1 LTAFFDAKNM
11 ADQTIITGTK
21 SERKIFT
28 EVIRHYDMAKEDLDA
43 RIHKFDTIDEL
54 FRSHIDESGWPYN
67 AEVFDPRVFTTIIE
81 KTSRLFANK
90 PKGRLVPRD
99 GGDAL
104 GAKINNEVIGIQ
116 WDEVSRL
123 DAWPMLARW
132 ALMDMNARKYGAS
145 FALSKW
151 HFEKRPIKNDGKMKN
166 EIYFDGPDFRPLTNR
181 DCLPNP
187 SYSVIK
193 NWFQHRDYLT
203 LDEMQNVN
211 DVARGK
217 PVYKNL
223 DLLRDVLKKEN
234 DNIEGKGGDT
244 RASNYTSRNKS
255 VKGLTDFLGQ
265 DEAFKV
271 VEIVTEYRN
280 NRWISFAPKHGV
292 IVRDIPNPYKHG
304 QIPVV
309 MLKYYPIDDDLYGL
323 SEIEPVEKLQK
334 AINALIN
341 QYLDSV
347 NMNLYTPLKIR
358 TTGVQMHTLEF
369 GPGAKWLMNDPAT
382 DVVPHASTGTGVG
395 EFVST
400 YRTLLGAMQE
410 ALGETSAA
418 TSNLVPGQEGKTAT
432 EVRAT
437 ERQKLSRDNFN
448 QMFLSEAM
456 KRQTMLW
463 LSMNEQFFFDDP
475 DEKVKLIRIT
485 GKEAIRYFQKR
496 GLDGFGLDAEVIEQL
511 VALDEEGEGENLD
524 LDLNALQTPLFPV
537 SGEEDSISKFQVEDG
552 GEVGNLILE
561 PEDISGNYDYIPD
574 VESMEIPSDDKENA
588 LKGTLMELARDPNTI
603 TLLQNEGYK
612 IKMKEL
618 LEDFFEDSGLKD
630 AEKYFE
636 KAEGGMNGQTQQ
648 GGEGIPQAGGE
659 ANAAV
664 QQPGL
669 AGGAQAVAGS
679 QTA

>member
-1 LTAFFDAKNM
+1 
-11 ADQTIITGTK
+11 
-21 SERKIFT
+21 
-28 EVIRHYDMAKEDLDA
+28 
-43 RIHKFDTIDEL
+43 
-54 FRSHIDESGWPYN
+54 
-67 AEVFDPRVFTTIIE
+67 
-81 KTSRLFANK
+81 
-90 PKGRLVPRD
+90 
-99 GGDAL
+99 
-104 GAKINNEVIGIQ
+104 
-116 WDEVSRL
+116 
-123 DAWPMLARW
+123 
-132 ALMDMNARKYGAS
+132 
-145 FALSKW
+145 
-151 HFEKRPIKNDGKMKN
+151 
-166 EIYFDGPDFRPLTNR
+166 
-181 DCLPNP
+181 
-187 SYSVIK
+187 
-193 NWFQHRDYLT
+193 
-203 LDEMQNVN
+203 
-211 DVARGK
+211 
-217 PVYKNL
+217 
-223 DLLRDVLKKEN
+223 
-234 DNIEGKGGDT
+234 
-244 RASNYTSRNKS
+244 
-255 VKGLTDFLGQ
+255 
-265 DEAFKV
+265 
-271 VEIVTEYRN
+271 
-280 NRWISFAPKHGV
+280 
-292 IVRDIPNPYKHG
+292 
-304 QIPVV
+304 
-309 MLKYYPIDDDLYGL
+309 
-323 SEIEPVEKLQK
+323 
-334 AINALIN
+334 
-341 QYLDSV
+341 
-347 NMNLYTPLKIR
+347 
-358 TTGVQMHTLEF
+358 
-369 GPGAKWLMNDPAT
+369 
-382 DVVPHASTGTGVG
+382 
-395 EFVST
+395 
-400 YRTLLGAMQE
+400 
-410 ALGETSAA
+410 
-418 TSNLVPGQEGKTAT
+418 
-432 EVRAT
+432 
-437 ERQKLSRDNFN
+437 
-448 QMFLSEAM
+448 
-456 KRQTMLW
+456 MLW